1 MTTQSVAQPPR
12 HVEAE
17 QGLLGALLFDNSLA
31 ERLPPLAASDFYYPE
46 HQKIYAAIREMV
58 AAGITADAVTLKARF
73 SQDAALNDIGGGVYL
88 MKLLDAAAPLSSQA
102 ISYAAL
108 IRDLAMR
115 RALHDAAQRIM
126 ALASKPPEKHDAGD
140 LIIDAQHAIDAIGA
154 SASDVKLVTL
164 AEAADSY
171 IADLDNKQAQA
182 LPTGLEL
189 LDRRLGGGLFRGDLI
204 VVAGRPSMG
213 KTTLAMNIGR
223 NISKATTDPKTGEI
237 KPGAR
242 VGVFS
247 SEMSAQSLAMRALSA
262 SGYVASEYG
271 IERFSYAHL
280 RNGAPNIERKL
291 IRRAADGL
299 RDYNM
304 LIDDRAG
311 LTVRQIEWAARAMRR
326 QLGGLDAIV
335 IDYLQILGR
344 PAGDN
349 AARALGEMTQALKTL
364 ARNMKIAVV
373 LLSQLSRAAESRD
386 DKRPQLNDLRE
397 SGAIEQDADVV
408 IGVYREAYYLERREP
423 RDEDGADKLA
433 EWTERMDRV
442 RDLIEAITL
451 KQRNGPPGT
460 DELRAL
466 VKHDLILNK

>member
-1 MTTQSVAQPPR
+1 MTADVAQPPR

-17 QGLLGALLFDNSLA
+17 QGLLGALLFDNGLV
-31 ERLPPLAASDFYYPE
+31 ERLPPLVASDFFFPE
-46 HQKIYAAIREMV
+46 HQKIYAAVREMV

-73 SQDAALNDIGGGVYL
+73 AQDEALKEIGGGVYL
-88 MKLLDAAAPLSSQA
+88 MKLLDLAAPLSSQA

-115 RALHDAAQRIM
+115 RALHAAAQRIM
-126 ALASKPPEKHDAGD
+126 ALATKPPEKHDAGD
-140 LIIDAQHAIDAIGA
+140 LIMDAQHAIDALGSA
-154 SASDVKLVTL
+154 ASDVKLITL

-171 IADLDNKQAQA
+171 ISDLDNVQTQAIS
-182 LPTGLEL
+182 TGLEL
-189 LDRRLGGGLFRGDLI
+189 LDRRLGGGLFRGDLV

-213 KTTLAMNIGR
+213 KTTLAMNIARSGA
-223 NISKATTDPKTGEI
+223 KARADAETGEL
-237 KPGAR
+237 KPGAK

-247 SEMSAQSLAMRALSA
+247 AEMSAQSLAMRALSA
-262 SGYVASEYG
+262 SGYMASDYG
-271 IERFSYAHL
+271 SERFSYAHL
-280 RNGAPNIERKL
+280 RNGAPNIERRL
-291 IRRAADGL
+291 IHRAAEGL

-311 LTVRQIEWAARAMRR
+311 LTVRQIEWSARAMRR
-326 QLGGLDAIV
+326 QLGGLDVIV

-344 PAGDN
+344 PSGDN
-349 AARALGEMTQALKTL
+349 AARVLGEMTQALKTM
-364 ARNMKIAVV
+364 ARNMKIVVV

-423 RDEDGADKLA
+423 REEDGADKLA
-433 EWTERMDRV
+433 EWTERMERA

-466 VKHDLILNK
+466 VKHDLIMNK